1 MTADEQAVLDYARR
15 SKDQLFKSLARL
27 IQCDSQNFISDGREG
42 ECARYLAGVYRQL
55 GLETV
60 LYNPDDLPGFTD
72 HPDYLPGRN
81 TRNRPNV
88 EGIWPGLDET
98 VSGQAI
104 MLAAH
109 TDTMPA
115 GDRARWHHDPFGG
128 TIEHN
133 RIYGL
138 GAGDNKAGLAAAAFA
153 VRVLKDC
160 KIRLNKPVILSAYCD
175 EEYGGG
181 NGALAAS
188 LRNRPDTIINLDGGN
203 YELWTIAP
211 GGCMVTIRLHKTE
224 TTDNLVDLYLVL
236 EHLMKELLTFAGRRR
251 AELGQVPEY
260 AGTDME
266 RSAFRL
272 YSIKSLD
279 NSQSDLDVSFVYYT
293 LKNKD
298 EIQSELDGMLRH
310 LEPDLRQYLVE
321 TTGFQAATRFFHY
334 GRTDKSNGAAAVLQ
348 QAASEAIGHPVA
360 EKGSCLTDLSLFLK
374 YGSPASLN
382 FGIIRD
388 FALPGGAHQ
397 PDEFVDCDQFLA
409 YSQALILFLL
419 RFGGIAG
426 K

>member
-15 SKDQLFKSLARL
+15 SKDQLFRSLARL
-27 IQCDSQNFISDGREG
+27 IQFDSQNFISDGREG

-88 EGIWPGLDET
+88 EGIWPGLDQA

-128 TIEHN
+128 TIADN

-175 EEYGGG
+175 EEYGGATVPWPPVCATG
-181 NGALAAS
+181 RTRLSTWTAATTS
-188 LRNRPDTIINLDGGN
+188 SGRSPR
-203 YELWTIAP
+203 
-211 GGCMVTIRLHKTE
+211 RLHGHHPAAQ
-224 TTDNLVDLYLVL
+224 DRDDRQPGRSVPG
-236 EHLMKELLTFAGRRR
+236 AGAPDERAAHVRRQAR
-251 AELGQVPEY
+251 AELARSEY

-272 YSIKSLD
+272 YSIKSPD

-293 LKNKD
+293 RKIKRDPIGTRSNAAKPRA
-298 EIQSELDGMLRH
+298 G
-310 LEPDLRQYLVE
+310 LRQYLVE

-409 YSQALILFLL
+409 YSQALLLFLL

-426 K
+426 Q

>member
-1 MTADEQAVLDYARR
+1 MTTHEQTVLDYARHN
-15 SKDQLFKSLARL
+15 KDQLFQSLARL
-27 IQCDSQNFISDGREG
+27 IQFDSQNFISEGREG
-42 ECARYLAGVYRQL
+42 ACARHMADVYRQL

-81 TRNRPNV
+81 TRSRPNA
-88 EGIWPGLDET
+88 EGIWPGLDKAAF
-98 VSGQAI
+98 GQAI

-160 KIRLNKPVILSAYCD
+160 KVRLTKPVILAAYCD

-181 NGALAAS
+181 NGALAAC
-188 LRNRPDTIINLDGGN
+188 LRNRADTIVNLDGGN
-203 YELWTIAP
+203 YEIWTIAP
-211 GGCMVTIRLHKTE
+211 GGCMVAIRLHKTE
-224 TTDNLVDLYLVL
+224 TTDSLVDLYQVT
-236 EHLMKELLTFAGRRR
+236 ERLMQELLVFAARRR
-251 AELGQVPEY
+251 AELGQIPEY

-272 YSIKSLD
+272 FSLKNLD
-279 NSQSDLDVSFVYYT
+279 ESQNELDISFVIYT
-293 LKNKD
+293 LKSKD
-298 EIQSELDGMLRH
+298 EIQTELDEMLQR
-310 LEPDLRQYLVE
+310 LEPVFRQFRVE

-348 QAASEAIGHPVA
+348 QAAAEAIGHPVA

-419 RFGGIAG
+419 RFGGVAG
-426 K
+426 G